1 MLFNVVYFQ
10 GEKQMGEIFLFSF
23 NAVMPILLLVFL
35 GWFLRIIHFA
45 DDGFFKKANTMVFK
59 IFLPV
64 LLFVNIYEIDSLK
77 SLNFSAVLYCVI
89 AIFVIFLC
97 GYLIAHFV
105 TDKRKH
111 LGVLAQ
117 CSFRSNYAIIGIPL
131 ALSLGGEEAVAFA
144 SVLSAVAV
152 PLFNVLAVILLSHYS
167 GEKEKGAV
175 KKTVLRT
182 AGNPLIIGVFIGIA
196 VLLIRSAV
204 PVNETGYPV
213 FTLEGNL
220 PFVYKA
226 LKNLAGVASPLA
238 LVVLG
243 ARFDFKAVGSLRKEI
258 ITGTAM
264 RVLMAPLIGL
274 GGAIILSELT
284 DLFSFTAVEY
294 PAFISL
300 FATPTAVS
308 SAVMVG
314 EIGGDEQLAG
324 QLVVWTSVV
333 SMLTIYAI
341 VFAMKSFAII

>member
-1 MLFNVVYFQ
+1 
-10 GEKQMGEIFLFSF
+10 MGEIFLFSF

-35 GWFLRIIHFA
+35 GYFLRVINFA
-45 DDGFFKKANTMVFK
+45 DDGFFKKANTMVFR

-77 SLNFSAVLYCVI
+77 SLNFNAVLYCVA
-89 AIFVIFLC
+89 AILLIFIC
-97 GYLIAHFV
+97 GYLIAHLV
-105 TDKRKH
+105 TKKRSH

-152 PLFNVLAVILLSHYS
+152 PMFNVLAVIILSHYS
-167 GEKEKGAV
+167 GEKEKGAI
-175 KKTVLRT
+175 KKTLKTT
-182 AGNPLIIGVFIGIA
+182 AKNPLIIGVLCGIA
-196 VLLIRSAV
+196 ALVIRSFI
-204 PVNETGYPV
+204 PVNEAGSLV
-213 FTLEGNL
+213 FSIEGTL
-220 PFVYKA
+220 PFVYKS
-226 LKNLAGVASPLA
+226 LKNLASAASPVA
-238 LVVLG
+238 LIVLG
-243 ARFDFKAVGSLRKEI
+243 ARFDFKAVGSLKREI
-258 ITGTAM
+258 IIGTLM
-264 RVLMAPLIGL
+264 RVIMAPVIGL
-274 GGAIILSELT
+274 GLAILLSECT
-284 DLFSFTAVEY
+284 DFFNFTPIEY

-333 SMLTIYAI
+333 SMLTIYVI